1 MPWAPARGAPTT
13 QMKRTQVIREKM
25 YTAEIRQTAKKRF
38 RGTCRVCRICDG
50 RACAGEMPG
59 MGGVGTG
66 ASFIANVEALAAI
79 RLTMRVIHDV
89 SEPDISF
96 ELFGHQLSMPILAA
110 PLAGVSP
117 NMRDAITEEELALAM
132 VGGSTAA
139 GSIGFTGDGPNPVH
153 FSAGLEAVKAHGG
166 RGIPIVKPRPAQ
178 EILKRVR
185 QAEQAGAWAVG
196 VDVDAAG
203 ILNMVRAG
211 QPVGP
216 KSAQEWAEIITATD
230 LPFVLK
236 GIMTVEDA
244 EASAEAGAAAI
255 VVSNHGGRVLDH
267 TPGTAEVLPDIAKA
281 VRGDVTVLVDGGVRS
296 GVDVLKMLALGADAV
311 LVGRP
316 LAIAAVGGGAEGV
329 SMTLEQYADQLRS
342 AMILTG
348 CASLDRMNNSILS
361 PSYDTYPSHSD
372 H

>member
-1 MPWAPARGAPTT
+1 MN
-13 QMKRTQVIREKM
+13 
-25 YTAEIRQTAKKRF
+25 TAEIGRTAKERF
-38 RGTCRVCRICDG
+38 KGACRVCRVCDG

-59 MGGVGTG
+59 MGGIGTG

-79 RLTMRVIHDV
+79 HLTMQVIHDV

-96 ELFGHQLSMPILAA
+96 ELFGQRFSMPILAA
-110 PLAGVSP
+110 PVAGVSP
-117 NMRDAITEEELALAM
+117 NMRDATTEEELALAM
-132 VGGSTAA
+132 VGGSDTA
-139 GSIGFTGDGPNPVH
+139 GTIGLTGDGPNPIH
-153 FSAGLEAVKAHGG
+153 FSAGLEAVRAHGG
-166 RGIPIVKPRPAQ
+166 RGIPIVKPRPAE
-178 EILKRVR
+178 EIVKQVR

-216 KSAQEWAEIITATD
+216 KSAQEWAEIIAATD
-230 LPFVLK
+230 LPFILK

-244 EASAEAGAAAI
+244 RACVQAGAAAI

-267 TPGTAEVLPDIAKA
+267 TPGTAEVLPEIAKA
-281 VRGDVTVLVDGGVRS
+281 VRGNVSVLVDGGVRS
-296 GVDVLKMLALGADAV
+296 GVDVLKMLALGANAV

-329 SMTLEQYADQLRS
+329 SMVLNQYADQLRS

-348 CASLDRMNNSILS
+348 CASLDRIDNSILFPRYDTL
-361 PSYDTYPSHSD
+361 PSYSHY
-372 H
+372 